1 LALIF
6 IFAALP
12 GKGWGQI
19 PEVNFPIEA
28 KIMNPDSLKNIP
40 TEPIQKEVVY
50 STTDAFTFQPEELM
64 LKSQPQRTAEGPLD
78 GDNRVQENTKFL
90 HSEWSE
96 KGLFHPYK
104 PSDEVTQLR
113 TEHSKTFKN
122 SDGSFTAL
130 MLSDIHY
137 LNENNE
143 WKEIDSR
150 LIKDVDNTNTAY
162 DLVNTTNRF
171 QTSFTS
177 NNAVQGYS
185 VTKNKVTAKFGY
197 GVTMDIVDDAGTVIQ
212 SLNRTNNSNSTL
224 IDDRIVRYSNAF
236 SGGIDEEF
244 VTLKRGV
251 EHGFLLNNPT
261 SFSAYA
267 GNKIRISEKIELPQG
282 AIVLF
287 NNDKVVQG
295 VVTTKDFTIQL
306 SDGSVYAKYLPVVI
320 YDGSVSYKEIL
331 MLAETPSSYFE
342 TQYDKEGRVIDRS
355 SIFITSDY
363 TLQLIGNELV
373 VSYNVPANWLLDASR
388 TFPVYVDP
396 TVDFFPL
403 TTLDWDN
410 YGNPYNTYYHDSR
423 FQSLVLGSE
432 LDAVGVVNNS
442 TISRID
448 FYVRWQPGRDVT
460 NFRVRLRNTTNTTST
475 SFVTSGWSTVVGPVN
490 AGRPS
495 NGTWQNHN
503 STPFTRNNNNL
514 LIDIS
519 RDNGGYTCCGGMRVR
534 QTATNRG
541 ISGFSD
547 SGTPWPFDAI
557 ANQAASPY
565 VPHMRI
571 TYTVPC
577 PTGLLQSNTITAN
590 GSTSPITV
598 CTGVPITIA
607 SSGGEAGSGW
617 YYWATSNGYASWDI
631 LNGANQNQ
639 SSFTFTPTTPGTYY
653 FHVYNYDIC
662 GFWCWSAERGA
673 NCSLSSYVQVNV
685 GSPAAP
691 GFGIN
696 SWNVLGYEHGG
707 YNYANIGSL
716 AGNTFKGYY
725 TDATVDINSQARWNS
740 DNSPSS
746 ASGWNGCSVTNDLH
760 TTVYKRQGFPSAFY
774 QIDLNGHDDGVQCYV
789 NGNLVYQ
796 IDGCCTDRGV
806 IWQGALC
813 STSTVEFRVMEGG
826 GGSNLNVD
834 FRESTWNVDAG
845 TDVTICSGTP
855 TTLAGISNS
864 AGSFNTTPNIGIQD
878 NTSITST
885 LVVSGT
891 SLSANQLFGVSINAN
906 HTYTGDL
913 SFTLIAPNGTSI
925 DLSSNNG
932 GSANNYSNTYFATTG
947 PSITSGSAPFNGSY
961 TPEVAF
967 SNLTGSANGTWTL
980 VVNDNA
986 SGDQG
991 TLLNWGII
999 FNSINTGTY
1008 AWTSNPNGFS
1018 SSLLTPSVSPS
1029 VTTTYTLTAT
1039 SSGCSV
1045 SDNVLV
1051 TVNQPSVAPTSI
1063 SGTTTICN
1071 GSSTMLTANGTL
1083 GTGAVY
1089 QWGTGSTVGTNA
1101 ISGST
1106 ATITVSPTT
1115 TTTYWVRIIN
1125 TTSPCTATT
1134 NGVTSTVTVTPATV
1148 APTFTAGATTICAN
1162 GTDTYIATTPQGTVS
1177 YSIIGGTGA
1186 SIDPTS
1192 GVLSS
1197 AGTTNFT
1204 VRATS
1209 SNGVCSSLTTDRA
1222 VTVTPATVAPTFTA
1236 GATTIC
1242 ANGTDTYTATTTQGT
1257 ISYSIIGGTGASI
1270 NPTSGVLSSAGTTN
1284 FTVRATSSN
1293 GVCSS
1298 LTTDRAVTV
1307 TPATVAPTFTAGAT
1321 TICANATDTYI
1332 ATTPQGTVS
1341 YSIIGGTGASINPTS
1356 GVLSSAGTTNFIV
1369 RATSSN
1375 GVCSSLNT
1383 DRAVTVNPSPTV
1395 LSLTGSSVC
1404 SGLGTIASST
1414 SQSGV
1419 TYQLYNSSN
1428 TAVGSALAGTGNGLT
1443 WSSVAAGT
1451 GYYVIATNAI
1461 TFCNSDASNAVG
1473 ISINPTPTVTAT
1485 ASSISPCVGQSVT
1498 LTAGGAT
1505 SYSWSNGVN
1514 TAAQTLIPAATTTYT
1529 VTGTSNGC
1537 SGTAEVTVTLPTAG
1551 STLAETGESA
1561 TCAVNQ
1567 IGWIHFYHSSGRLIG
1582 SINSQGQNLGNVT
1595 MTSFV
1600 DGTNA
1605 LIPACINPSSS
1616 TSTSVLQRHWVIT
1629 PSIQPTSPVLVRL
1642 PHTLT
1647 EFNSLSSAASTNPNS
1662 NDDILSPQDLDL
1674 TKYSNGSEANVN
1686 SSALDNCGVGTS
1698 TFHQQTQYD
1707 NTNTYSA
1714 VQDKFAEFSISSFS
1728 EFWLHGSATSSPLP
1742 VELISFQANCAED
1755 GKVEVTWSTSSE
1767 HNSADFTL
1775 EKSRDGNNWSV
1786 LATLAGAGNSTQVIN
1801 YSVADNTAAEGIN
1814 YYRLTQTD
1822 FDGASET
1829 FNIAS
1834 ANCSESDV
1842 LNTINVYP
1850 NPSTGDFYIV
1860 FTSVDLSGTSVITIT
1875 DARGSEIYTQSVMVE
1890 KGSNVFHIENME
1902 AAPGIYYIKVSN
1914 GTATSNIVKHSLR

>member
-1 LALIF
+1 MKKKLHDQLSMLGSNSRGWTVGILALIF

-90 HSEWSE
+90 HTEWSE

-130 MLSDIHY
+130 MLSDLHY
-137 LNENNE
+137 LNESNE

-150 LIKDVDNTNTAY
+150 FTKNADNTNTTY

-171 QTSFTS
+171 HASFTS
-177 NNAVQGYS
+177 NNAAQGYS
-185 VTKNKVTAKFGY
+185 ITKNKVTAKFGSNVQIDIIDNAG
-197 GVTMDIVDDAGTVIQ
+197 GVIANM
-212 SLNRTNNSNSTL
+212 NRTNSTNSTI
-224 IDDRIVRYSNAF
+224 IDDRIVRYNDAF
-236 SGGIDEEF
+236 SGGIDQEF

-251 EHGFLLNNPT
+251 EHGFLLNNPAT
-261 SFSAYA
+261 FAAYA
-267 GNKIRISEKIELPQG
+267 GNQIRISEKIELPQG

-295 VVTTKDFTIQL
+295 VVTAKDFTIQL
-306 SDGSVYAKYLPVVI
+306 SDGSVYAQYLPVVI
-320 YDGSVSYKEIL
+320 YDGSVPYEEIL

-342 TQYDKEGRVIDRS
+342 AQYDKEGKVIDRS

-373 VSYNVPANWLLDASR
+373 VSYNVPTTWLLDANR

-396 TVDFFPL
+396 TNEITAL
-403 TTLDWDN
+403 TAYYWA
-410 YGNPYNTYYHDSR
+410 GNGDPYNTYYHDAR
-423 FQSLVLGSE
+423 YQSLVLGSE
-432 LDAVGVVNNS
+432 LNAVGITS
-442 TISRID
+442 TAIISRMD
-448 FYVRWQPGRDVT
+448 FLVYAQPGQAVN
-460 NFRVRLRNTTNTTST
+460 NFRVRLQNTANTTST
-475 SFVTSGWSTVVGPVN
+475 AFVTSGWTNVVGPVN
-490 AGRPS
+490 ALQPAAGS
-495 NGTWQNHN
+495 WQNHVF
-503 STPFTRNNNNL
+503 STNFNRSSSNL

-519 RDNGGYTCCGGMRVR
+519 RDNNTYTNFGGMYVR
-534 QTATNRG
+534 GFATGRG
-541 ISGFSD
+541 RFGYSD
-547 SGTPWPFDAI
+547 SGTNWPFDAI
-557 ANQAASPY
+557 ANQSNFDYIPAA
-565 VPHMRI
+565 RI
-571 TYTVPC
+571 TYTIPC
-577 PTGLLQSNTITAN
+577 PTGLLQGNTITAN

-662 GFWCWSAERGA
+662 GFWCWSAERGV
-673 NCSLSSYVQVNV
+673 NCSLSSSVQVNV

-740 DNSPSS
+740 NNSPSS
-746 ASGWNGCSVTNDLH
+746 ASGWSGCSVTNDLH
-760 TTVYKRQGFPSAFY
+760 TTVYKRQGFPSAYY

-906 HTYTGDL
+906 HTYTGEL

-1148 APTFTAGATTICAN
+1148 TPTFTAGATTICAN

-1186 SIDPTS
+1186 SINPTS

-1270 NPTSGVLSSAGTTN
+1270 NPTSGVLSSAGT
-1284 FTVRATSSN
+1284 A
-1293 GVCSS
+1293 
-1298 LTTDRAVTV
+1298 
-1307 TPATVAPTFTAGAT
+1307 
-1321 TICANATDTYI
+1321 
-1332 ATTPQGTVS
+1332 
-1341 YSIIGGTGASINPTS
+1341 
-1356 GVLSSAGTTNFIV
+1356 NFIV

-1375 GVCSSLNT
+1375 GVCSSLTT

-1451 GYYVIATNAI
+1451 GNYVIATNAI
-1461 TFCNSDASNAVG
+1461 TFCNSDASNAVE

-1514 TAAQTLIPAATTTYT
+1514 TAAQTLIPATTTTYT
-1529 VTGTSNGC
+1529 VTGTTGSC
-1537 SGTAEVTVTLPTAG
+1537 SGTAQVTVTLPTAG
-1551 STLAETGESA
+1551 STLSETGESA
-1561 TCAVNQ
+1561 TCTVNQ
-1567 IGWIHFYHSSGRLIG
+1567 NGWIHFYHSSGRLIG

-1595 MTSFV
+1595 MISYV

-1605 LIPACINPSSS
+1605 LIPACTNPSSS

-1629 PSIQPTSPVLVRL
+1629 PTVQPSSLVLVRL

-1647 EFNSLSSAASTNPNS
+1647 EFNSLSIAASTNPNS

-1698 TFHQQTQYD
+1698 TFHQQTQYG

-1728 EFWLHGSATSSPLP
+1728 EFWLHGSKTSSPLP

-1755 GKVEVTWSTSSE
+1755 GKVEVTWATASE

-1801 YSVADNTAAEGIN
+1801 YSVADNTAAEGTN

-1834 ANCSESDV
+1834 ANCAESDV

-1850 NPSTGDFYIV
+1850 NPSTGDFYID

-1890 KGSNVFHIENME
+1890 KGSNVFHIDNME